1 MLSMYEYRSKRIE
14 LYLKREEDDS
24 VMHFTFAIAKPISDL
39 SHKLEH
45 LSKINLQ
52 IYTPVI
58 LRVIQGICKGIVGL
72 TEVIPA
78 EDGWHP
84 PLVLPAA

>member
-1 MLSMYEYRSKRIE
+1 
-14 LYLKREEDDS
+14 
-24 VMHFTFAIAKPISDL
+24 MHFTFAIAEPISDL

-58 LRVIQGICKGIVGL
+58 LRVIQGIGKGIMGL
-72 TEVIPA
+72 TEVIAVPT
-78 EDGWHP
+78 EDAWHP